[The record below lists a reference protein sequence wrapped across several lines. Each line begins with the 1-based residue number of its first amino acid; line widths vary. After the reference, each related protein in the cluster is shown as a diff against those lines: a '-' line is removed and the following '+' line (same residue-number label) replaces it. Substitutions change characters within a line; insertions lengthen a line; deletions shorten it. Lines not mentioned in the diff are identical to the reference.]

1 MLFVWSVLFCL
12 VFFGFIFIDLSQD
25 IIASMHSNIN
35 VWDLIKE
42 TGQSAL
48 QVLIQRKQAELSEHS
63 CVRQV
68 SSSSRD
74 AGRIPT

>member
-42 TGQSAL
+42 TGRSAL
-48 QVLIQRKQAELSEHS
+48 QGLIQRKQAELSEHS

-68 SSSSRD
+68 SSSSSD
-74 AGRIPT
+74 AGGIPT